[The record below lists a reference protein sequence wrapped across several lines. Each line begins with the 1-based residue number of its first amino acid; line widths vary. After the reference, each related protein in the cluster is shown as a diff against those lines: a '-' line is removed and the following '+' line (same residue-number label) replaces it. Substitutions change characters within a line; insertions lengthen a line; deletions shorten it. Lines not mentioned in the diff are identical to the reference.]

1 MIGSVSANRRALA
14 FAQLLEEAHPPEEPR
29 CGEEPRHNEVT
40 PAARPHAG
48 SAQGVEQ
55 SALLSVVDR
64 LTALP
69 RPELSAETRADQR
82 AALLTAM
89 NDTRAEGGAE
99 AAQRPALVPQ
109 QQRRE
114 HAGGLAVG
122 PFGRLRP
129 RSRLSKGLAAG
140 GLAAGVAAGAFGG
153 VAAASGDALPGD
165 TLYGLKRGMEDLRL
179 DFASGD
185 ADRGQLYLDHAATRL
200 HEAQQ
205 LLTQEPPDG
214 TPDHERLG
222 EVRRAL
228 SNMRDD
234 AAEGHRLLTRA
245 YETDGTIGSIQSL
258 SSFFEGQSTTWD
270 EVRRLLPPQLG
281 DVKAEVTDV
290 LDAMQEDIAP
300 LRSLL
305 PPEPEGTAL
314 ADERSNGSLR
324 PSATADAEPM
334 ASPSRALSGPGSA
347 ADEAAPDAEAGSASP
362 EPPAES
368 GGLLGGTGLLDT
380 IVPEEQPRTQGPSN
394 TPESTK
400 PQEGDDITI
409 PPLLDDLLPD
419 LGLEVRPDDTGD

>member
-14 FAQLLEEAHPPEEPR
+14 FAQLLEEARPPEEHR
-29 CGEEPRHNEVT
+29 CGEEPRHDEV
-40 PAARPHAG
+40 PPAAARPEAG
-48 SAQGVEQ
+48 SAQGGEQ

-69 RPELSAETRADQR
+69 RPELSAETRAAQR

-89 NDTRAEGGAE
+89 NDTGAEGGAE
-99 AAQRPALVPQ
+99 AAPGQARVPQ

-114 HAGGLAVG
+114 RAGGFAAG
-122 PFGRLRP
+122 PLGRLRP

-179 DFASGD
+179 DFTSGD
-185 ADRGQLYLDHAATRL
+185 ADRGQVYLDHAATRL

-205 LLTQEPPDG
+205 LLAQERHDG

-222 EVRRAL
+222 EIRRAL

-234 AAEGHRLLTRA
+234 AAKGHLLLTRA
-245 YETDGTIGSIQSL
+245 YETDGAIGSIQSL
-258 SSFFEGQSTTWD
+258 SSFFEGQSTTWN

-305 PPEPEGTAL
+305 PPEPQSSAL
-314 ADERSNGSLR
+314 ADERGNASMG
-324 PSATADAEPM
+324 PPATAEAEPM
-334 ASPSRALSGPGSA
+334 ASPSRALSGA
-347 ADEAAPDAEAGSASP
+347 TTEAAPEAEAGSASP
-362 EPPAES
+362 EAPAES
-368 GGLLGGTGLLDT
+368 GGLLGDTGLLDA
-380 IVPEEQPRTQGPSN
+380 IAPEEQPRSGSPSS
-394 TPESTK
+394 TPESQH
-400 PQEGDDITI
+400 PQEANDITI
-409 PPLLDDLLPD
+409 PPLLDELLPD
-419 LGLEVRPDDTGD
+419 LGLEVKPDDTGD